1 MPENPSNSHSASLI
15 SRRHFFIGGAFA
27 LTSAVALAKQPQV
40 HMPLVPTEKFE
51 GWFPD
56 AFGQWRVIPSSS
68 VVLPPPDSLSD
79 RLYDNLVTRTY
90 QGPRDEFVM
99 LLMAYNNRQDGVLQ
113 VHRPEVCYPVGG
125 YVLSDTQ
132 RVSVPASDRSIPAS
146 FFTATGPGRVEQ
158 VVYFTRLGGA
168 YPASWAEQ
176 RLVVI
181 QENLAGRIP
190 DGVLMRASTLSTDRA
205 ASSSMLKAFMGE
217 FIDFAPAGLR
227 NLLVA

>member
-1 MPENPSNSHSASLI
+1 MPENASNPAPASLI

-27 LTSAVALAKQPQV
+27 LTSAVAFAKQPQV

-51 GWFPD
+51 SWVPD
-56 AFGQWRVIPSSS
+56 AFGQWRVVPSSS

-90 QGPRDEFVM
+90 RGQGDEFVM

-125 YVLSDTQ
+125 YVLSET
-132 RVSVPASDRSIPAS
+132 RRISVRASDRSIPS
-146 FFTATGPGRVEQ
+146 NFFTATGPGRVEQ

-168 YPASWAEQ
+168 YPRSWAEQ

-190 DGVLMRASTLSTDRA
+190 DGVLMRASTLSTDPVT
-205 ASSSMLKAFMGE
+205 SSAMLKAFMG
-217 FIDFAPAGLR
+217 DFLGSAPADLR